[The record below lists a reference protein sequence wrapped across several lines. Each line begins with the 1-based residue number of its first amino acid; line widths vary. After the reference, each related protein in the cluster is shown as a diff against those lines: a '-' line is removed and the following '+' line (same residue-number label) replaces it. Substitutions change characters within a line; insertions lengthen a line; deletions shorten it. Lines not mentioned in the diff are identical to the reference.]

1 MDEDIIK
8 AEFDEILKM
17 IGEKTSKQLHWVNF
31 QNYNGPHV
39 SVFMKHEVNKATIP
53 SIIDYI
59 DTSGEI
65 IIKYIEVFKYTNK
78 KTLIFAKGNF

>member
-17 IGEKTSKQLHWVNF
+17 IGEKTSKQLHWV
-31 QNYNGPHV
+31 NGPHV